1 MLEAVKKIKMP
12 SMEENGLGVENK
24 EEKMVCGQS
33 GNRFFKKKEICQVTS
48 EPGPSITQL
57 G

>member
-48 EPGPSITQL
+48 EPGPSIT
-57 G
+57 

>member
-24 EEKMVCGQS
+24 EEKMVLRTIGQKILQEKRNLS
-33 GNRFFKKKEICQVTS
+33 SHI
-48 EPGPSITQL
+48 
-57 G
+57 

>member
-24 EEKMVCGQS
+24 EEKMVLRTIGQ
-33 GNRFFKKKEICQVTS
+33 
-48 EPGPSITQL
+48 
-57 G
+57 